1 MGGLPFIAHKVN
13 TFHTGTTYFPE
24 NQKLWV
30 GVGSPL
36 GQYSKTGEKLVQS
49 EGISTTFM
57 NTSDDDDPTTKIT
70 ITMITTVLIVS

>member
-1 MGGLPFIAHKVN
+1 M
-13 TFHTGTTYFPE
+13 
-24 NQKLWV
+24 
-30 GVGSPL
+30 GSPL